1 MQNTPI
7 FVRKNHEKFGEFT
20 IISYLCKRNTKTRQN
35 TASAVKHIG
44 ENNKFN
50 LIENY
55 VQFSKKIEVYR

>member
-1 MQNTPI
+1 MQNTSI
-7 FVRKNHEKFGEFT
+7 FIKKWHSKFGEFT
-20 IISYLCKRNTKTRQN
+20 IISYLCKRNTKTWSN
-35 TASAVKHIG
+35 TAQAVKQIG

>member
-1 MQNTPI
+1 MQNTSI
-7 FVRKNHEKFGEFT
+7 FIKKWHSKFGEFT
-20 IISYLCKRNTKTRQN
+20 IISYLCNRNAKTRQN